1 MCAIHRCASRFQSIL
16 SAAGFTAMALIAM
29 AGCGTNGSNNPAT
42 LQGNGGGSAASSDT
56 AKAGTVSSGASLGL
70 QWSPADK
77 TLRPIV
83 GVPGS
88 SWLGASVVTA
98 GAYDSAAYSS
108 VSGVALLTD
117 GHGNLSLFTPGTSS
131 AQILAQGAPSDAHI
145 VFSPNGQLAAVFAPN
160 SGSALLVTGLPGQPG
175 VSPFTSTSA
184 IAAMAISNDG
194 SLLIA
199 SPGSA
204 GVAVTKVSP
213 TGARATVATLAGF
226 GGMTFLPG
234 SDDFL
239 LADSV
244 QNTLVLVHNGTT
256 QTLATHANGLNQ
268 PLAVATSADGQWAVT
283 ANSADGVLVRV
294 NLSGVAAPTRA
305 LCACAPSELTP
316 LAGNA
321 VFQLTESSNSPSW
334 IVDAARAMPSVFFI
348 PPTPSST
355 TGSSK

>member
-1 MCAIHRCASRFQSIL
+1 M
-16 SAAGFTAMALIAM
+16 T
-29 AGCGTNGSNNPAT
+29 GCGTNASNNSAT
-42 LQGNGGGSAASSDT
+42 SQGSGSSSASSN
-56 AKAGTVSSGASLGL
+56 AKAGTISSGASLGL
-70 QWSPADK
+70 QWSPADQ

-98 GAYDSAAYSS
+98 GAYTSASYCAA
-108 VSGVALLTD
+108 SGVALLTD
-117 GHGNLSLFTPGTSS
+117 SHGNLSLISS
-131 AQILAQGAPSDAHI
+131 ASQSPQVLAQGAPSSAHYA
-145 VFSPNGQLAAVFAPN
+145 FSPNGQRAAVFAPN
-160 SGSALLVTGLPGQPG
+160 SGSALLVTGLLTQPG
-175 VSPFTSTSA
+175 VSTFTSTSA
-184 IAAMAISNDG
+184 IAALALSDDG
-194 SLLIA
+194 ALLIA

-204 GVAVTKVSP
+204 GVTITEVSS

-226 GGMTFLPG
+226 GGMAFLPG

-244 QNTLVLVHNGTT
+244 QNTLVRVHNGTA
-256 QTLATHANGLNQ
+256 QTLATHTDGLNQ

-294 NLSGVAAPTRA
+294 NLFGVAAPTRA
-305 LCACAPSELTP
+305 LCACSPSELTP

-321 VFQLTESSNSPSW
+321 VFELTEPGKSASW
-334 IVDAARAMPSVFFI
+334 MIDAARNTPSVFFI
-348 PPTPSST
+348 PPTHSNT

>member
-1 MCAIHRCASRFQSIL
+1 MCATRRSASRFQPIL
-16 SAAGFTAMALIAM
+16 PVSVFTAMVFLAIT
-29 AGCGTNGSNNPAT
+29 GCGTNVSNNPA
-42 LQGNGGGSAASSDT
+42 GNGSGSSVSSNTAS
-56 AKAGTVSSGASLGL
+56 AGTVSSGASLGL
-70 QWSPADK
+70 QWSPVDQ

-98 GAYDSAAYSS
+98 GVYASASYSAA
-108 VSGVALLTD
+108 SGAALLTD
-117 GHGNLSLFTPGTSS
+117 SHGNLSLILSGSQSP
-131 AQILAQGAPSDAHI
+131 QVLAQGAPANAHI
-145 VFSPNGQLAAVFAPN
+145 VFSPDGQRAAVFAPN
-160 SGSALLVTGLPGQPG
+160 SGSAMLVTGLPGQPG
-175 VSPFTSTSA
+175 VSNYTSTSA
-184 IAAMAISNDG
+184 IAALAISDDG
-194 SLLIA
+194 ALLIA

-204 GVAVTKVSP
+204 GVAITEVSS
-213 TGARATVATLAGF
+213 TGAQATVATLAGF

-244 QNTLVLVHNGTT
+244 QNTLVRIHNGTA
-256 QTLATHANGLNQ
+256 QTLATHADGLNQ

-294 NLSGVAAPTRA
+294 NLSGAAAPAKA
-305 LCACAPSELTP
+305 LCACSPSELTP

-321 VFQLTESSNSPSW
+321 DFELTEPGKSASW
-334 IVDAARAMPSVFFI
+334 MIDAARNTPSVFFI
-348 PPTPSST
+348 PPTQSSM